1 MDEAILLGCL
11 MGSHAVAKVPPA
23 PCSFVKA
30 RGIVLPVCLVDMETV
45 LILWCSMELL
55 LANGDGIA
63 WNIGQNDKEILNTLL
78 CSICR

>member
-1 MDEAILLGCL
+1 

-30 RGIVLPVCLVDMETV
+30 GGIVLPVCLVDMETI

-55 LANGDGIA
+55 EKWG
-63 WNIGQNDKEILNTLL
+63 WNRMEKIGQNDKEILNTLL